1 MRCDRVEAGYMSRE
15 YAAAAAAAA
24 AAAGAITSK
33 DDTEGIY
40 CN

>member
-15 YAAAAAAAA
+15 YAAAAAAA
-24 AAAGAITSK
+24 ITSR

-40 CN
+40 CNEICDI